1 MRELVFPVLRRSSS
15 SWSSLGQL
23 YGFKNM
29 SGKYGSNLKEKA
41 IDMKPTEQLG
51 KNKPDV
57 LDLNDIIVEAIIK
70 KPGLMVGA
78 SEKKTVTLVRL
89 VLEKIASKLDKIEEG
104 KVKIPSLGNF
114 RVQRLERE
122 QDGKIVTVRRVIF
135 NTLSKKKE
143 V

>member
-1 MRELVFPVLRRSSS
+1 
-15 SWSSLGQL
+15 
-23 YGFKNM
+23 
-29 SGKYGSNLKEKA
+29 
-41 IDMKPTEQLG
+41 MKPTEQLG